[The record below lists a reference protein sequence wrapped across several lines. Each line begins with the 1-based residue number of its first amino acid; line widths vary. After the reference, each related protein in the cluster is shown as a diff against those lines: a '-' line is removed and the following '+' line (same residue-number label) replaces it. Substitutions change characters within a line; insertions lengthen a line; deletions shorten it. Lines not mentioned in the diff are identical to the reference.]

1 MDTTRPLPPLK
12 NQLTPSMLQ
21 TTRAVAP
28 EKSHRRAGYG
38 LPCSKCHT
46 YFAADLTACP
56 MCGSSDREGVRV
68 LAAPAA
74 SAVREEYVPTF
85 EEIEA
90 EREAFLREFK
100 GRLYAAPLE
109 APQVPE
115 SARTCTFTS
124 CHPLETEEATVCS
137 SCYSLVAD
145 RADRLEAALH
155 MDLREATRI
164 VYEAVWADPSN
175 PNDTY
180 KNAAHALLEA
190 LRKRAG
196 IKAGRENSVPPY
208 AH

>member
-21 TTRAVAP
+21 AP
-28 EKSHRRAGYG
+28 PAAASEKSHRRSGYG

-46 YFAADLTACP
+46 YFAADLTSCP

-68 LAAPAA
+68 IAPAA

-100 GRLYAAPLE
+100 GRLYASPLE
-109 APQVPE
+109 APQALP
-115 SARTCTFTS
+115 STRTCTFTS
-124 CHPLETEEATVCS
+124 CHPLETEEAAVCS

-196 IKAGRENSVPPY
+196 IRVTREQSVPPY

>member
-1 MDTTRPLPPLK
+1 MDTTRPHPPLK

-21 TTRAVAP
+21 APRMASP
-28 EKSHRRAGYG
+28 EKNHKRTGYG

-56 MCGSSDREGVRV
+56 MCGSSDREGVQTI
-68 LAAPAA
+68 AAPMAA
-74 SAVREEYVPTF
+74 VAREEYVPTF

-100 GRLYAAPLE
+100 GQLYASPLE
-109 APQVPE
+109 SQQGQE
-115 SARTCTFTS
+115 GNRTCTFTS
-124 CHPLETEEATVCS
+124 CHPLETEEATICS

-155 MDLREATRI
+155 IDLREATRI

-175 PNDTY
+175 PNDSY
-180 KNAAHALLEA
+180 KNAAHALLDV

-196 IKAGRENSVPPY
+196 IKVTRENSVSPY